1 MGGTQPER
9 PETKPP
15 QEIIPDIL
23 IKITDY
29 KPVGITY
36 KLINEELIKKD
47 EGGGKVFEALGT
59 VLKRHKK
66 PKYIVK

>member
-23 IKITDY
+23 IKIMDY

-47 EGGGKVFEALGT
+47 EGGGKVFEA
-59 VLKRHKK
+59 
-66 PKYIVK
+66 